1 MRKNDIETPDGIT
14 IAKAYSQLPR
24 TAFAL
29 WIRMAVHPTH
39 ELETLGMYKLAKQ
52 FGYSRRTF
60 YDQVQVL
67 RNFGYIR
74 YATVQG
80 RTSQIRLTK
89 RPLLVG
95 VDQFIKLS

>member
-1 MRKNDIETPDGIT
+1 MREKEKEAPEGIT
-14 IAKAYSQLPR
+14 ITEAYNQLPR

-29 WIRMAVHPTH
+29 WIRMAVHPIH

-74 YATVQG
+74 YATVHG
-80 RTSQIRLTK
+80 RASQIRLTK